1 MSDGAEVHYIH
12 LLEHIQAVK
21 KEDVVYDAGGVQGET
36 ERLLERRGA
45 IIKR

>member
-21 KEDVVYDAGGVQGET
+21 KEDVVYDAGGVHGET
-36 ERLLERRGA
+36 ERTAQAAWA
-45 IIKR
+45 IIKA